1 MIPQAALRLAFLR
14 GIRAGLKGEGP
25 ALVGESWAE
34 DDPAL
39 PRLEAR
45 AIGWVVGRWR
55 RLRDDCLAALGLA
68 GAKAAS
74 KAVTSGAFRFTT
86 EDLIDLIIRSNGFAA
101 EAAGPDGPLIRAFVA
116 AWARGWTN
124 AGRQINAT
132 DEVAAALAAVRAS
145 IANRG
150 LELVRG
156 GVARTFRD
164 GIVAELS
171 SGALD
176 GVNPVNVAAHLRRRF
191 GAGEYNWERL
201 ARTEIATAQ
210 SDGKLAHYRSAG
222 ITHVDYVTAG
232 DDRVSAICQSLAARG
247 PYAVAS
253 APVPGRDSHPNC
265 RCTLVARIPD

>member
-1 MIPQAALRLAFLR
+1 VIAAVELRAAWLR
-14 GIRAGLKGEGP
+14 GLRAGLKSDAP

-34 DDPAL
+34 DDPSL

-55 RLRDDCLAALGLA
+55 RLRDECLDLLGVRGA
-68 GAKAAS
+68 DGAKV
-74 KAVTSGAFRFTT
+74 VTSGAFAFTVD
-86 EDLIDLIIRSNGFAA
+86 ELIAIVSRSQAFAA
-101 EAAGPDGPLIRAFVA
+101 EAAGPDGPLVRAFLT
-116 AWARGWTN
+116 AWARGWVN
-124 AGRQINAT
+124 AGRQIDDAT
-132 DEVAAALAAVRAS
+132 AVADALAAVRAS

-176 GVNPVNVAAHLRRRF
+176 GMNPVNVARHLRQRF

-201 ARTEIATAQ
+201 ARTEIAMSQ
-210 SDGKLAHYRSAG
+210 SDGKLEHYRQAG
-222 ITHVDYVTAG
+222 ITEVDYVTAG
-232 DDRVSAICQSLAARG
+232 DDRVSEICQGLAARG
-247 PYAVAS
+247 PYLVQV